1 MQERTKVSLRAYSY
15 SLGPRVSVALSR
27 GPSCRNPTGNH
38 RFSRICA
45 EHLPRGLEKTAESS
59 PTICWRTETTSLG
72 LIIPTMTG
80 RLQTG
85 FSQAESL
92 RTRELK
98 GWLYLSASQLV
109 WTRTCLRGHREVQ
122 AGPSH
127 SLCRTDFI
135 WNMSLMVPPLRV
147 SVQFNSVA
155 QSSPTLCDPMDC
167 STPGLPIHH
176 QFPEFTQTHVHWVG
190 NAIQPSHPLSSPSPA
205 FNLSQHRGL
214 FKWVSSL
221 HQMAKYWS
229 FSFSP
234 SSEYSG
240 LTSFRIDWLDLLA
253 VQGTLKSLLQHH
265 SLKASV
271 LRCSAFFMVQLS
283 HPNMTTGKP
292 KALTRQTFVG
302 KVMPLLFI
310 CCPSLS

>member
-1 MQERTKVSLRAYSY
+1 
-15 SLGPRVSVALSR
+15 
-27 GPSCRNPTGNH
+27 
-38 RFSRICA
+38 
-45 EHLPRGLEKTAESS
+45 
-59 PTICWRTETTSLG
+59 
-72 LIIPTMTG
+72 
-80 RLQTG
+80 
-85 FSQAESL
+85 
-92 RTRELK
+92 
-98 GWLYLSASQLV
+98 
-109 WTRTCLRGHREVQ
+109 
-122 AGPSH
+122 
-127 SLCRTDFI
+127 
-135 WNMSLMVPPLRV
+135 MVPPLRV
-147 SVQFNSVA
+147 SVQFSSVA

-205 FNLSQHRGL
+205 LNLSQHRGL

-271 LRCSAFFMVQLS
+271 LQCSAFFMVQLS

-302 KVMPLLFI
+302 KVMSLLFNMLSRLVI
-310 CCPSLS
+310 TFLPSSKCLLISWLQSPSAVILKPKKLLQVSLLPNLHRLIWGLVFRQTSGASAPEQQPLRPEAREGRSDISSLVLVSASCAQEALANCIFYHHFSHISIP